1 LRNRRPVRLD
11 RKLHAILGVIAASP
25 PTAPA
30 WFRSIRER
38 TGYRTQVILIKL
50 TMLRDA
56 GWITAYDEEAPGE
69 RRLYRLTQAGQERYG
84 ESLMAEAERKTRRPR
99 WRGPA

>member
-1 LRNRRPVRLD
+1 MSNRRPVRLD

-30 WFRSIRER
+30 WARSIREQ
-38 TGYRTQVILIKL
+38 TGYRFQVIGIKL

-56 GWITAYDEEAPGE
+56 GWITAYNEEGPGE
-69 RRLYRLTQAGQERYG
+69 RRFYRLTQAGQERY
-84 ESLMAEAERKTRRPR
+84 EEALQAEAERKTRAS
-99 WRGPA
+99 WRR